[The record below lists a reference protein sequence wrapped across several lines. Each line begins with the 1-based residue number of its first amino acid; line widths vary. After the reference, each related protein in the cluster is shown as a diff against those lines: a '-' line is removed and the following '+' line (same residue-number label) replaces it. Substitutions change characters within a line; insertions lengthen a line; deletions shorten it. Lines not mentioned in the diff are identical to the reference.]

1 VQLVERSEKV
11 ELPPKPHGER
21 LGVVLLLRKPSRTS
35 STIASVF
42 TNFASVLANFGSLFT
57 NLAELTKPRITTLV
71 IFTTATGLWLAPV
84 RPQAH
89 TIFLTLVG
97 TALVVAAANVL
108 NMYLE
113 RDTDALMPRTM
124 HRPLPSGRIHPKLAL
139 GFGLLLTATSLPVLA
154 FAVGWL
160 PALLADIALVSYVLI
175 YTPMKRHTPAA
186 LLVGSVAGAI
196 PPLIGWTAATHSVDL
211 PGVLLFAV
219 LYLWQIPHFLAITL
233 VRSKEFARAGLRV
246 QANQPDGER
255 KTRRN
260 IVLYTSVLV
269 AISPLFV
276 PLGVAGARYL
286 AAALISGALFF
297 WNGLRGL
304 HCDSGPRWARNEF
317 LASLAYITILLA
329 GLVADH

>member
-1 VQLVERSEKV
+1 VQLVERSETV
-11 ELPPKPHGER
+11 ELMPKPQGKR
-21 LGVVLLLRKPSRTS
+21 LGVVRLLGKPPRAS
-35 STIASVF
+35 SSHASVF
-42 TNFASVLANFGSLFT
+42 TNFASVFANF
-57 NLAELTKPRITTLV
+57 AELTKPRITTLV

-124 HRPLPSGRIHPKLAL
+124 YRPLPSGRIRPKLAL
-139 GFGLLLTATSLPVLA
+139 GFGLLLTATSVPLLA

-160 PALLADIALVSYVLI
+160 PGLLAAIALVSYVLI
-175 YTPMKRHTPAA
+175 YTPMKRYTPAA

-196 PPLIGWTAATHSVDL
+196 PPLIGWTAATGSIDL

-219 LYLWQIPHFLAITL
+219 LYLWQVPHFLAITV
-233 VRSKEFARAGLRV
+233 VRSKEFARAGLQV

-255 KTRRN
+255 KARRS
-260 IVLYTSVLV
+260 IVWYTSILV
-269 AISPLFV
+269 AISLLFV
-276 PLGVAGARYL
+276 PLGVAGVGYL

-297 WNGLRGL
+297 WIGLRGL
-304 HCDSGPRWARNEF
+304 YPESGPRWARNVF
-317 LASLAYITILLA
+317 LASLAYITVLLA
-329 GLVADH
+329 GLVVDH